1 MSTSPVPVLYRTHY
15 DHALRRVPGW
25 WRGAVAL
32 LVVVVAFFLFSLVI
46 GGLAI
51 VFDVFVTGAI
61 SLEDFESGIIPI
73 TPVQLLATN
82 VALAL
87 MIPVAMGLQRL
98 LFGVPIRFLNSVTG
112 RFRWQWFGRLAAVIV
127 PLWVLYVA
135 ATFLLAPEGS
145 FRVDGTAIALVV
157 VVLLT
162 TPLQAAGEEYAMRGI
177 AQRSI
182 SSWIPSPRLA
192 LAVSTAGSA
201 VLFGLAHFA
210 GDPWLIAYYVLFG
223 AAMSIAVWGSGGIEA
238 AVLIHATN
246 NVLIFLGAA
255 FTGALEQGIDRSAG
269 TGGPVVL
276 IPIFMVL
283 LAAVITT
290 WLARRNGIERV
301 APQPLTVAE
310 ERARQQAY
318 DLAAQHYWAAQGQP
332 QYAGVAQPAAVA
344 TAQQEAAPTAP
355 RAEDAA
361 VPVPHVAPA
370 DAAPSAHPV
379 PPPPAAVPHAPA
391 APEGE
396 QPPAPPFGQTP
407 VQPAAAE
414 RRDDEGQRSAG

>member
-32 LVVVVAFFLFSLVI
+32 VVVVVAFFLFSLVI

-61 SLEDFESGIIPI
+61 SLEDFESGVIPI

-98 LFGVPIRFLNSVTG
+98 LFGVPVRFLHSVTG

-127 PLWVLYVA
+127 PLWVLYVG

-145 FRVDGTAIALVV
+145 FRVDGTAIALVF

-269 TGGPVVL
+269 TGGPIVL
-276 IPIFMVL
+276 VPIFMVL
-283 LAAVITT
+283 LAAVVTT
-290 WLARRNGIERV
+290 WLARRQGVERV

-318 DLAAQHYWAAQGQP
+318 DLAAQHYWASQGQP
-332 QYAGVAQPAAVA
+332 QYAGVAQPTSGA
-344 TAQQEAAPTAP
+344 TAQQQGTA
-355 RAEDAA
+355 AA
-361 VPVPHVAPA
+361 VQQPDARSTMPVA
-370 DAAPSAHPV
+370 DAAAGAHPV

-391 APEGE
+391 APDAV

-407 VQPAAAE
+407 VQPPAAPE
-414 RRDDEGQRSAG
+414 DHRGDEGERSAG